1 MTLRRSLKRGSGES
15 TVKSATFYMRPILS
29 LLWISYS
36 QDEDT
41 FVTLASLKQAQ
52 ALVALEVGSDTVV
65 AATGTGWRPTDSS
78 PGYKF
83 HALGGSG
90 FTPCGRV

>member
-1 MTLRRSLKRGSGES
+1 
-15 TVKSATFYMRPILS
+15 MRPILS
-29 LLWISYS
+29 LLRISYS

-41 FVTLASLKQAQ
+41 FVTLACPKEAQ

-65 AATGTGWRPTDSS
+65 AATGTGWRATDSS
-78 PGYKF
+78 PGDKF
-83 HALGGSG
+83 HALGGSA